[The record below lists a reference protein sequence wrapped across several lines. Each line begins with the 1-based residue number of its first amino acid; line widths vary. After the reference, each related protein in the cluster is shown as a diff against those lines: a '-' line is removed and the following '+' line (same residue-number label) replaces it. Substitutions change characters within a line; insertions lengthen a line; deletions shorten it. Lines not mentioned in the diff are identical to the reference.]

1 MALKDQIKRECRIRN
16 ITQTELAEELD
27 MKPSNFNNQINR
39 HDTVQLGLIKKI
51 CQKLSISVGV
61 LVDEND
67 DQLQTEDE
75 QMILNQLKIILEGGD
90 EDTVDLIV
98 GKIARE
104 YVRVT
109 AKKDDFRNS
118 I

>member
-1 MALKDQIKRECRIRN
+1 MALKDQIKRECRIWN

-51 CQKLSISVGV
+51 CQKLSISVGM

-67 DQLQTEDE
+67 DQLQT
-75 QMILNQLKIILEGGD
+75 
-90 EDTVDLIV
+90 
-98 GKIARE
+98 
-104 YVRVT
+104 
-109 AKKDDFRNS
+109 
-118 I
+118 